1 LLDHFDNP
9 AVKDAMGPQSDK
21 YYDGGIDIVIY
32 GEVSEATKAAVLER
46 GIDNVTY
53 HPKILGYGNF
63 SESNP
68 FAV

>member
-1 LLDHFDNP
+1 
-9 AVKDAMGPQSDK
+9 MGPQSDK